1 MKTSQRP
8 GTSRAG
14 TRVPAMSRSEQN
26 LTTRWL
32 WKWISE
38 ERKRRNINRSEFA
51 RRIGIR
57 RESLYRI
64 EEGRTGSNA
73 STLLDALDQLGALGA
88 VAEIEKMNWHGA
100 MLSLSKHETE
110 RYDAIAKRSGITRAT
125 VIRQLAAEGLLARRR
140 PQTGNDPL
148 ETE

>member
-1 MKTSQRP
+1 
-8 GTSRAG
+8 
-14 TRVPAMSRSEQN
+14 MSESDEQN
-26 LTTRWL
+26 LTVRWL
-32 WKWISE
+32 WNWIAE

-88 VAEIEKMNWHGA
+88 VAEIKKMNWHGA
-100 MLSLSKHETE
+100 LLSLSKHETE
-110 RYDAIAKRSGITRAT
+110 RYDAIAERSGITRAT

-140 PQTGNDPL
+140 PHAVREQPGTAGFED
-148 ETE
+148 